1 MGKITVLTPVHISSG
16 NVYLSIL
23 IHDNKRYELM
33 DILQTSSD
41 PKRFLDNNLNNML
54 LRDNIT
60 VSKKQFFDALN
71 LEPRKLDQKT
81 PLYKINNKTEKQII
95 DGNISE
101 SVKNLSAPYIPG
113 STLKGYVSN
122 IMWND
127 IFIENQEINKYY
139 SNLFEEAYQNITS
152 GRERKRELRNL
163 ERKIKG
169 VENELKG
176 IMQLIGFHDVIF
188 NELSNAI
195 YESNRYLNGKKV
207 SKKLPVGVVE
217 VIDEGEIAE
226 SKFYFTGMEIS
237 RDYMDMIRSG
247 IEIDISKSKN
257 KDGLSDNAFHY
268 QKNIKQKILNEIYVR
283 ILKFKEWFPKA
294 NQRFM
299 INLINQELSFLDTIN
314 NDEIDT
320 NSLRNILESMKTRI
334 EKNELIIQVGKFTS
348 FLAKSYGS
356 AFGELYREYFT
367 EVFSPDIK
375 NKTVPKIDT
384 MNLIVKNGRGTIPF
398 GFIRIDEF

>member
-1 MGKITVLTPVHISSG
+1 
-16 NVYLSIL
+16 
-23 IHDNKRYELM
+23 M

-101 SVKNLSAPYIPG
+101 IVKNLSAPYIPG

-152 GRERKRELRNL
+152 GRERNRELRNL

-257 KDGLSDNAFHY
+257 KG
-268 QKNIKQKILNEIYVR
+268 R
-283 ILKFKEWFPKA
+283 
-294 NQRFM
+294 
-299 INLINQELSFLDTIN
+299 
-314 NDEIDT
+314 
-320 NSLRNILESMKTRI
+320 
-334 EKNELIIQVGKFTS
+334 
-348 FLAKSYGS
+348 
-356 AFGELYREYFT
+356 
-367 EVFSPDIK
+367 
-375 NKTVPKIDT
+375 
-384 MNLIVKNGRGTIPF
+384 VK
-398 GFIRIDEF
+398 